1 MASISVENLQPQPKA
16 SLSSHQTA
24 LAILLPSTSPYH
36 QDILTLRS
44 LYDKNSETWPPHINL
59 LYPFASP
66 EYLPTAVDMIQKY
79 LTTRFD
85 HSAIPLTVKLDTA
98 GIWKHKDHATIYLSA
113 STEWHDNSNES
124 GKLEPLELQKQLLSL
139 FSTPTEAETTEYT
152 LHLTIGQTALNEE
165 VMMGLLGK
173 AQKLVA
179 NAGSSG
185 IRWNVSRLVV
195 LQRGAAKSGM
205 WIMSEIG
212 FGRQSLV
219 EEGYG
224 RESPDPKHD
233 SSQRFGPYPVY
244 AFSSV
249 IKPGAYVP
257 RMEGKIDL
265 PEVQALT
272 LATYNVF
279 ADSAMPTAIAKSRYP
294 LLLSAILSTTASV
307 VNLQEVTDDFLA
319 YLLSQSEIQHRFPYS
334 THSLSHGIL
343 PSWRNC
349 VIIASYP
356 LGDENGMWQFVD
368 LGRHKGAV
376 VVELHFIHATVA
388 SPNRP
393 QKEEYDRNISKDTMK
408 KRLVI
413 ANVHLTCGIS
423 DGASAAKVT
432 QMHILSS
439 YFLGRKMPNNYT
451 EAWAICG
458 DFNIP
463 TSHSTI
469 NTAYASQEISQETY
483 RLLLNTDG
491 YSKGVIP
498 EIIADIEDLKF
509 DLGEAS
515 RRMSGDLSP
524 HWEPGS
530 SYAWGNALALGPGE
544 FGATFNPFTNHLCA
558 KGVKWGANPR
568 PQRYDRILISHN
580 TLSGEQNWIEVKR
593 TGRFGIEG
601 GSDHWGLYAEIRVR
615 DRTAEEKGT
624 SLGQKTCLELEPKL
638 QAQGDMTDE
647 ALEKY
652 LSDSGMIPSQE
663 DYAIREEAKSVL
675 TTILTGVSRGHHNH
689 RTPPPVHSISLTSM
703 QNLDASPQYEH
714 PVGES
719 RISLVSLAQ
728 GLEKPQVK
736 IIVQAVGS
744 YYMNL
749 FTPTSDVD
757 ILCASNISARVFWA
771 LVKQKIRRHN
781 RTLSE
786 TGGKSGSIRILRTVE
801 AQSGTMLELE
811 YIAAIH
817 NAKYEHYCVRIDLQY
832 CQVPE
837 RVLDSWGRL
846 PYLSPSD
853 PIFSLPA
860 ITLKKLNAYRDSSY
874 LLQTI
879 PNFKLFRLTYLLLKL
894 WATRRGIF
902 SARFGYLGG
911 IHIVFLLSHVFKIIA
926 TEQVVNLTA
935 CEALRLF
942 FKRYASFNYEED
954 TVGDPDFI
962 PSQYRRTVSREPLV
976 IQTIHS
982 PMVNVASTASQHSLQ
997 TLRDQILSANQKHD
1011 TTCSWEEVTGLDDGE
1026 AERDFLNAFSNFV
1039 KIDLRYWGRN
1049 TTRGRSL
1056 LGWIESRC
1064 VHLLVELNA
1073 KVPNM
1078 RARIWPARFV
1088 NIDEP
1093 HTNEELN
1100 AFYLIGLVNTS
1111 SSLRSSLARGSEEAQ
1126 AVNEQKK
1133 RVYNKFME
1141 ILRSF
1146 EEYLREE
1153 EKKYE
1158 VTESY
1163 VSVTRVNRQSLGE
1176 GVRIDRQVWW
1186 DEDYAEV
1193 GATTKGR
1200 YNYNPS
1206 GGEDDEDSLDE
1217 EDSASDYG
1225 DVGERERSCSL
1236 GAVGVMDDFLNTD
1249 HHKSTQVPQKRTSRS
1264 QHKRERR
1271 NNQATDEMVILEPR
1285 QEYIKKAK
1293 LRPAHDIIN
1302 RIKWDSDMDI
1312 HDYLIGYEDRFLGIL
1327 QMNLEKWVGHR
1338 RDETDEEWMPMH
1350 RVVWI
1355 TRASDG
1361 EVVWHKEKRIDTIFG
1376 SCSRAT
1382 RESGEI

>member
-1 MASISVENLQPQPKA
+1 MD
-16 SLSSHQTA
+16 T
-24 LAILLPSTSPYH
+24 
-36 QDILTLRS
+36 
-44 LYDKNSETWPPHINL
+44 
-59 LYPFASP
+59 
-66 EYLPTAVDMIQKY
+66 IQKY

-85 HSAIPLTVKLDTA
+85 HSVTPLIVKLDRA
-98 GIWKHKDHATIYLSA
+98 GIWKHKDHATIHLSE
-113 STEWHDNSNES
+113 SVEWQEDNSNEPE
-124 GKLEPLELQKQLLSL
+124 KLDLLVLRKELLNL
-139 FSTPTEAETTEYT
+139 FSTPTEAETKEYKP
-152 LHLTIGQTALNEE
+152 HLTIGQTAVNEE

-185 IRWNVSRLVV
+185 IQWNVSRLVV

-205 WIMSEIG
+205 QIVNEIVL
-212 FGRQSLV
+212 GRQALV

-224 RESPDPKHD
+224 RESPDPK
-233 SSQRFGPYPVY
+233 SQKSGPYHVY

-249 IKPGAYVP
+249 INPGAYVP
-257 RMEGKIDL
+257 HTAGKINL

-272 LATYNVF
+272 LATYNIF

-307 VNLQEVTDDFLA
+307 INLQEVTDDFLA
-319 YLLSQSEIQHRFPYS
+319 YLLSQSEIQRRFPYS
-334 THSLSHGIL
+334 THSPSHGIL

-356 LGDENGMWQFVD
+356 LGDENGMWEFVD

-376 VVELHFIHATVA
+376 VVELNFVHSAVA
-388 SPNRP
+388 SSNRA
-393 QKEEYDRNISKDTMK
+393 QREEHDRNITKDISK

-423 DGASAAKVT
+423 DGSSAAKLT
-432 QMHILSS
+432 QLRILSS
-439 YFLGRKMPNNYT
+439 YFLGRKMSNNYM

-483 RLLLNTDG
+483 KLLLNTDG
-491 YSKGVIP
+491 YSKRVIP
-498 EIIADIEDLKF
+498 EMWKDTYTATHSLNGIADIEDVKF

-515 RRMSGDLSP
+515 SRIGNDLSP

-530 SYAWGNALALGPGE
+530 SYGRGNALALGPGE
-544 FGATFNPFTNHLCA
+544 FGATFNPFTNRLCA
-558 KGVKWGANPR
+558 KVVKWEANPR
-568 PQRYDRILISHN
+568 PQRYDRILVSHN
-580 TLSGEQNWIEVKR
+580 TLSDEQNWIEVKR
-593 TGRFGIEG
+593 TGRFGLEG

-615 DRTAEEKGT
+615 DRTAEQKGR
-624 SLGQKTCLELEPKL
+624 SLGQKTWLTLEPKL

-652 LSDSGMIPSQE
+652 LSDSGMIPSQK
-663 DYAIREEAKSVL
+663 DYSIREEAKGVL
-675 TTILTGVSRGHHNH
+675 TMILTGTSRGHYNQQ
-689 RTPPPVHSISLTSM
+689 TPPPDHIVNLTSM
-703 QNLDASPQYEH
+703 ENLDASTQHEYPD
-714 PVGES
+714 GEL
-719 RISLVSLAQ
+719 ITPLVSAQ

-736 IIVQAVGS
+736 IILQTVGS

-749 FTPTSDVD
+749 FTPKSDVD

-781 RTLSE
+781 RTLSQ
-786 TGGKSGSIRILRTVE
+786 TGGKAGSIRILRTVE

-811 YIAAIH
+811 YIGGFVSEATGQVQKAEDVAVIH
-817 NAKYEHYCVRIDLQY
+817 QAKYEYYSVRVDLQY

-879 PNFKLFRLTYLLLKL
+879 PNLKLLRLTYRLLKL

-911 IHIVFLLSHVFKIIA
+911 IHIVFLLSHVFKTIA

-935 CEALRLF
+935 CEASKLF
-942 FKRYASFNYEED
+942 FKRYASFRYEED
-954 TVGDPDFI
+954 TVGDPDFVS
-962 PSQYRRTVSREPLV
+962 SQYRRTVSREPLV

-997 TLRDQILSANQKHD
+997 TLRDQILLANQKHNKAS
-1011 TTCSWEEVTGLDDGE
+1011 SWEEVIGLDDGE
-1026 AERDFLNAFSNFV
+1026 AERDFLNAFGNFV
-1039 KIDLRYWGRN
+1039 KIDVRYWGRN
-1049 TTRGRSL
+1049 ITHGRSL
-1056 LGWIESRC
+1056 VGWIESRC
-1064 VHLLVELNA
+1064 LHLLVELNA

-1078 RARIWPARFV
+1078 HARIWPARFV

-1111 SSLRSSLARGSEEAQ
+1111 SSLRSSPVQSSEEAQ

-1146 EEYLREE
+1146 EEYLRKED
-1153 EKKYE
+1153 KKYE

-1176 GVRIDRQVWW
+1176 GVRIDKQVWW
-1186 DEDYAEV
+1186 DEYYAEV
-1193 GATTKGR
+1193 GATTEGR
-1200 YNYNPS
+1200 YNHDPS
-1206 GGEDDEDSLDE
+1206 CSEDDEDSLDE
-1217 EDSASDYG
+1217 EDSASDNG
-1225 DVGERERSCSL
+1225 EVGEREKSCSL
-1236 GAVGVMDDFLNTD
+1236 GAAGVMGDSSNTD
-1249 HHKSTQVPQKRTSRS
+1249 NKSTQVPQKRTSRS

-1271 NNQATDEMVILEPR
+1271 NNQATNEMDIVEPR
-1285 QEYIKKAK
+1285 REYIKKAK

-1327 QMNLEKWVGHR
+1327 QMNLAKWVGHR

-1361 EVVWHKEKRIDTIFG
+1361 EVVWHKEKRIDTIFSSG
-1376 SCSRAT
+1376 YRASR
-1382 RESGEI
+1382 EGEEF